1 MAAIYET
8 GIKITKQAED
18 SNSRDLGIIATGQIA
33 LHYFIASFG
42 TLSAYTQLMGM
53 GDIAAKME
61 ACLEDAKDGDERMS
75 AVAKQIAYGKGP

>member
-1 MAAIYET
+1 M
-8 GIKITKQAED
+8 KITKQAED

-42 TLSAYTQLMGM
+42 TLSAYTQRMGM

-61 ACLEDAKDGDERMS
+61 ACLEEAKDGDERMS
-75 AVAKQIAYGKGP
+75 AVAKQIA